1 MTTTEIADQ
10 AATWLD
16 NEHLNGAR
24 YVPLPDEFMPADIP
38 GAYRI
43 QQAHVARLNQRGR
56 PSFGWKIA
64 LTSET
69 MQQMVNMD
77 RPVGGVI
84 CAPSLH
90 VSPAELRASDHGRI
104 AIECEVALRLGGD
117 LTAGEAPFDEAT
129 IRGAVNGVAAAYEVA
144 DDRNAD
150 YERLDAFSMIADNA
164 WNAGM
169 VLGAVHGP
177 ETLDGLADATAVLE
191 IDGVEVGRGVGADAL
206 GHPLNGL
213 RVLANEMAAQGLS
226 MRAGDWVLTG
236 TVIRTQFPAVEAKMV
251 YRHSTLGEVRATVV

>member
-1 MTTTEIADQ
+1 MTTKENADQ
-10 AATWLD
+10 AAAWLD
-16 NEHLNGAR
+16 NQHLEGAR
-24 YVPLPDEFMPADIP
+24 YVPLPDAYMPADIP

-43 QQAHVARLNQRGR
+43 QQAYVARLNQRGR

-90 VSPAELRASDHGRI
+90 ESPAELRAADHGRI
-104 AIECEVALRLGGD
+104 AIECEVALRLGQD
-117 LTAGEAPFDEAT
+117 LMADDAPFDDRT
-129 IRGAVNGVAAAYEVA
+129 IRNAVDGVAAAYEVA
-144 DDRNAD
+144 DDRDAD

-169 VLGAVHGP
+169 VLGQVHGP
-177 ETLDGLADATAVLE
+177 ETLNGLADATALLE
-191 IDGVEVGRGVGADAL
+191 IDGAEVGRGVGADAL

-213 RVLANEMAAQGLS
+213 RVLANEMAAQGS
-226 MRAGDWVLTG
+226 TMRAGDWVLTG
-236 TVIRTQFPAVEAKMV
+236 TVIRTQFPTAGSELV
-251 YRHSTLGEVRATVV
+251 YRHSALGDVRAKVV